1 MNKTHHIQTRCTNIL
16 CAGLALLGAFCSALA
31 FATEGERHISLQQ
44 GLAKAELIRLSVP
57 AGDVEIVGITGNE
70 LIAEVTAVCE
80 DEEREACLSLLKE
93 LGWAQKIGNT
103 ADFLLMPDGA
113 SHFNNVKIKVK
124 IGVPQD
130 KPLQVNL
137 SAGELSIADTS
148 ACLTA
153 ELSAGQIDINLK
165 ESQLASAALSAK
177 VGDVKLT
184 TAKDGQVSGARSL
197 LVGAHLEWQQGTG
210 ICHTKAKVL
219 AGEVKLALK

>member
-1 MNKTHHIQTRCTNIL
+1 MYTNTCNSIKLFCTGI
-16 CAGLALLGAFCSALA
+16 ALLITLCSAGVIA
-31 FATEGERHISLQQ
+31 EDGERHISLQQ
-44 GLAKAELIRLSVP
+44 DVASAELIRLSVP
-57 AGDVEIVGITGNE
+57 AGEVDIVGIAGTN
-70 LIAEVTAVCE
+70 LVAEVTAVCE
-80 DEEREACLSLLKE
+80 DKEREACLDLLKE
-93 LGWAQKIGNT
+93 LGWAQKIGST

-113 SHFNNVKIKVK
+113 SNFNNVKIKVK

-137 SAGELSIADTS
+137 SAGQLSITDTS

-153 ELSAGQIDINLK
+153 ELSAGQIDIKLK

-184 TAKDGQVSGARSL
+184 TAKDGQISGARSL

-210 ICHTKAKVL
+210 SCHTKATVL
-219 AGEVKLALK
+219 AGEAKLALK